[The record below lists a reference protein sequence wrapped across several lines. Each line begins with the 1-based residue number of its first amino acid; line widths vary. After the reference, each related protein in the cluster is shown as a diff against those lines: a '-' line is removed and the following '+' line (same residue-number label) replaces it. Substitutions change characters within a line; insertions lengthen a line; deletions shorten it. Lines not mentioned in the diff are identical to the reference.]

1 MANDARRLWFDVHVE
16 MHLSVRCKVSGP
28 NGDVEKVSQGCIDT
42 RERASV
48 LTVSASVLLLYTAR
62 TKHRPGFLT
71 AITRFRGKA
80 VEMKV

>member
-1 MANDARRLWFDVHVE
+1 

-48 LTVSASVLLLYTAR
+48 LTVAAYGKDEAPTGLLDSNHTVPR
-62 TKHRPGFLT
+62 KGSRN
-71 AITRFRGKA
+71 
-80 VEMKV
+80 ED